1 MVHAAKMHTTAT
13 IGDGKG
19 SFQNIKLATSSTTRT
34 QDSPYQSQLDAK
46 SLLDGDILDFD
57 RGRSIKAVDVHP
69 TYMVLRALSLKPL
82 R

>member
-1 MVHAAKMHTTAT
+1 M
-13 IGDGKG
+13 
-19 SFQNIKLATSSTTRT
+19 RT